1 MMIGKELRQPGIQS
15 QPSRERTKLWRIATS
30 FGDVEMMRAT
40 FTTQVFS
47 RHMHER
53 FAIGVIEDGA
63 LGFYYRG
70 ENVVAPAGSVNL
82 VNPGEPHTGHA
93 AADLGWTYRMFYL
106 DTSLL
111 QYAASEIAGR
121 PRDLPYFQP
130 GVIYDD
136 HLARLVRRLHVTLER
151 EPGISKL
158 EQESCILW
166 MLTQWIARHADDCPT
181 AQTVGQEHQSVRR
194 AREYIEAHY
203 DRDTSLE
210 QLASVANL
218 SPFHLVRVFR
228 DQVGLPPHA
237 YLTQVRVKRAK
248 ALLAQGWP
256 IAQVAFEV
264 GFADQSH
271 LTRRFKGIVGMP
283 PGQYRKI
290 VQDNRV
296 CND

>member
-1 MMIGKELRQPGIQS
+1 MSKEPPLPGIQV
-15 QPSRERTKLWRIATS
+15 PYERTKLWRITTS

-40 FTTQVFS
+40 FTTQVFA

-82 VNPGEPHTGHA
+82 SNPGEPHTGHA
-93 AADLGWTYRMFYL
+93 AADLGWTYRMFYI

-121 PRDLPYFQP
+121 PRGLPYFQP
-130 GVIYDD
+130 GVIHDRY
-136 HLARLVRRLHVTLER
+136 LADLVRHLHVTLER
-151 EPGISKL
+151 EDSVSRL
-158 EQESCILW
+158 EQESRILW
-166 MLTQWIARHADDCPT
+166 MLTRWILRHADDHPT
-181 AQTVGQEHQSVRR
+181 PRATGQEHQSVRR
-194 AREYIEAHY
+194 AREYIEAHPGQ
-203 DRDTSLE
+203 DTSLE
-210 QLASVANL
+210 RLAAVANL

-228 DQVGLPPHA
+228 DQVGLPPHS

-248 ALLAQGWP
+248 TLLDQGWP
-256 IAQVAFEV
+256 IAQVALEV

-271 LTRRFKGIVGMP
+271 LNRRFKGIVGMS

-290 VQDNRV
+290 VQDNGG
-296 CND
+296 CNE